1 MGGIFWLSR
10 SRWRSRNSKK
20 KLAAQEK
27 SRHFLTVCCKTWVKI
42 SLSQQLRRLDLIVDL
57 RLNGDS
63 LLLRATK
70 LSQKELVLLE
80 WSHLP
85 QEGHGFSFGLFARF
99 SAACLRLSCFRAS
112 AFSFCFSCLCFA
124 FLKILSDSFGSRGPV
139 SCSNVKDTHKG
150 RWNIPVTDTYY
161 EESKIRPE
169 AVYFW
174 FQNLYE
180 TSVSWLLPALY
191 VMLVYDLSLVY
202 ARFIPL
208 YHQGARLCLLWWTAQ
223 YVSHYWKM
231 YGMAK

>member
-1 MGGIFWLSR
+1 M
-10 SRWRSRNSKK
+10 
-20 KLAAQEK
+20 
-27 SRHFLTVCCKTWVKI
+27 
-42 SLSQQLRRLDLIVDL
+42 IVDF
-57 RLNGDS
+57 RFIAVS
-63 LLLRATK
+63 LLFLLTK
-70 LSQKELVLLE
+70 LSQRELVFRE

-191 VMLVYDLSLVY
+191 VMLVYDLSSCLCTFHSV
-202 ARFIPL
+202 IPSRSSSMSSML
-208 YHQGARLCLLWWTAQ
+208 NSAVC
-223 YVSHYWKM
+223 VSHYWKI
-231 YGMAK
+231 YGVAK